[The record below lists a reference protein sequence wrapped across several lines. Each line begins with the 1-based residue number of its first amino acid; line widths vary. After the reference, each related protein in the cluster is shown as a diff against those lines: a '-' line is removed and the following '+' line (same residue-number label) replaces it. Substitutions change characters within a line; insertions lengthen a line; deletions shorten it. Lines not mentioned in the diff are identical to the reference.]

1 MQSNSRNRRENDE
14 IDDFDEIDGDATE
27 ADDLDTTVHVDV
39 ATGRIKFHST
49 WALTADAPP
58 EYVRHA
64 VELALDSDTMER
76 YAALDDGTRMRVHAI
91 LHDTVQAMLDRVPDT
106 DESLTLTIEVTD
118 AMLDAASHLQ

>member
-1 MQSNSRNRRENDE
+1 
-14 IDDFDEIDGDATE
+14 
-27 ADDLDTTVHVDV
+27 
-39 ATGRIKFHST
+39 
-49 WALTADAPP
+49 
-58 EYVRHA
+58 
-64 VELALDSDTMER
+64 MER

>member
-1 MQSNSRNRRENDE
+1 MQFNSRNRRENEE
-14 IDDFDEIDGDATE
+14 IDEIDGDAIE

-58 EYVRHA
+58 EFARHA

-76 YAALDDGTRMRVHAI
+76 YASLDDGTRMRVHAI
-91 LHDTVQAMLDRVPDT
+91 LHDTVQVMLDRLPDT

-118 AMLDAASHLQ
+118 AMLDAASRLQ

>member
-1 MQSNSRNRRENDE
+1 MHSNSRNRRENEDRRHRR
-14 IDDFDEIDGDATE
+14 DRRRRVRGGRSRYDGPCRRR
-27 ADDLDTTVHVDV
+27 H
-39 ATGRIKFHST
+39 RIKFHSSQ
-49 WALTADAPP
+49 ALTADAPP
-58 EYVRHA
+58 EYARHA

>member
-1 MQSNSRNRRENDE
+1 MQSHSRIWLENDE
-14 IDDFDEIDGDATE
+14 IDADADGDTID

-58 EYVRHA
+58 EFARHA

-76 YAALDDGTRMRVHAI
+76 YASLDDGTRMRVHAI
-91 LHDTVQAMLDRVPDT
+91 LHDTVQVMLDRLPDT

-118 AMLDAASHLQ
+118 AMLDAASRLQ

>member
-1 MQSNSRNRRENDE
+1 MQSNSRNRLENDD
-14 IDDFDEIDGDATE
+14 IDEIDGDAIE
-27 ADDLDTTVHVDV
+27 VDDLDTTVHVDV

-49 WALTADAPP
+49 WALAPDAPP
-58 EYVRHA
+58 AYAGHA

-91 LHDTVQAMLDRVPDT
+91 LHDTVQAMLDRLPDT
-106 DESLTLTIEVTD
+106 DERLTLTIEVTD

>member
-1 MQSNSRNRRENDE
+1 MQFNSRNRLENDE
-14 IDDFDEIDGDATE
+14 NDDIDESDGHAIE

-58 EYVRHA
+58 EFARHA

-76 YAALDDGTRMRVHAI
+76 YASLDDGTRMRVHAI
-91 LHDTVQAMLDRVPDT
+91 LHDTVQAMLDRLPDT

-118 AMLDAASHLQ
+118 AMLDTASRLQ

>member
-1 MQSNSRNRRENDE
+1 MQFNSRNRRENEE
-14 IDDFDEIDGDATE
+14 IDEIDGDAIE

-58 EYVRHA
+58 EFARHA

-76 YAALDDGTRMRVHAI
+76 YASLDDGTRMRVHAI
-91 LHDTVQAMLDRVPDT
+91 LHDTVQVMLDRLPDT
-106 DESLTLTIEVTD
+106 D
-118 AMLDAASHLQ
+118 

>member
-1 MQSNSRNRRENDE
+1 MQFNSRNRRENEE
-14 IDDFDEIDGDATE
+14 IDEIDGDAIE

-58 EYVRHA
+58 EFARHA
-64 VELALDSDTMER
+64 VELALDSDTIER
-76 YAALDDGTRMRVHAI
+76 YASLDDGTRMRVHAI
-91 LHDTVQAMLDRVPDT
+91 LHDTVQVMLDRLPDT

-118 AMLDAASHLQ
+118 AMLDAASRLQ

>member
-14 IDDFDEIDGDATE
+14 FDEIDGDAIE

-58 EYVRHA
+58 EFARHA

-76 YAALDDGTRMRVHAI
+76 YASLDDGTRMRVHAI
-91 LHDTVQAMLDRVPDT
+91 LHDTVQAMLDRLPDT

-118 AMLDAASHLQ
+118 AMLDTASRLQ